1 MLRIPDVVSKGS
13 SVSTVQRARI
23 DHVKEDLVTET
34 ASSIGNALVT
44 GAARRIGARIAVR
57 LAEAGYDVALHASAR
72 SRDKAEAL
80 AATITALGRR
90 ACVIP
95 GDLAD
100 ATRCASLIGEA
111 RAHLG
116 PLRLLVNN
124 AAIFE
129 ADRAETIDLDV
140 WDRQFAI
147 NLRAPVLLSRD
158 FAAQTLPGH
167 DAAIVNLIDQR
178 VLRPSPLYFSYTL
191 AKSALWTAT
200 RTMAQ
205 AFAER
210 GVRVNAIGPG
220 PVLPNA
226 NEGSAGFSKEVEG
239 VPLHRAVEPDE
250 IATAVLYLAGAR
262 TVTGQM
268 IAVDAGQ
275 HLGWRTPDV
284 VE

>member
-1 MLRIPDVVSKGS
+1 M
-13 SVSTVQRARI
+13 
-23 DHVKEDLVTET
+23 
-34 ASSIGNALVT
+34 T
-44 GAARRIGARIAVR
+44 GASRRIGSRIATR
-57 LAEAGYDVALHASAR
+57 LAEAGFDIALHASER

-80 AATITALGRR
+80 AATLADLGVRS
-90 ACVIP
+90 CVVS

-100 ATRCASLIGEA
+100 AARCAGLIDEA

-129 ADRAETIDLDV
+129 PDSADAVDLDL
-140 WDRQFAI
+140 WERQFAI
-147 NLRAPVLLSRD
+147 NLRAPILLSRD
-158 FAAQTLPGH
+158 FAAQAVPDE

-178 VLRPSPLYFSYTL
+178 VLRPTPQYFSYTL

-220 PVLPNA
+220 PVLPNV
-226 NEGSAGFSKEVEG
+226 NDGDSGFSKEVQG

-250 IATAVLYLAGAR
+250 IAAAVLYLAGAR
-262 TVTGQM
+262 AVTGQM